1 MKKNTIF
8 MVLLVLALIF
18 AFTAPALATEACL
31 RSACLANNALLIP
44 FASVP
49 DIFSNA

>member
-18 AFTAPALATEACL
+18 AFTAPALATEAYADGEAAVI
-31 RSACLANNALLIP
+31 SKNP
-44 FASVP
+44 GG
-49 DIFSNA
+49 